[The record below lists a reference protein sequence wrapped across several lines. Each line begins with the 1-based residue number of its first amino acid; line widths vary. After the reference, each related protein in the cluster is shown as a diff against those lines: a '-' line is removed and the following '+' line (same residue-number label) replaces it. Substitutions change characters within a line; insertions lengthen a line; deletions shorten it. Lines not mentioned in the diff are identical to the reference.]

1 VIGLGDG
8 GMSGDPY
15 NKIAKKYDR
24 YVEPSIA
31 ALRQIGMKMYKPK
44 EGMHVLDVGCGTGT
58 NLMLYHEAGCNVFG
72 IDLSPAMVEMAQ
84 EKLGNRAEIRLG
96 DASKMPYSDNSFDL
110 ITGFFILHEM
120 PDRIRPAVISE
131 MARVVKH
138 GGRILLIDYHLGP
151 IRFPKGW
158 MFKVIILFFEIMAG
172 REHFRNYRD
181 FLARNCLQNLIFT
194 KNLRILNEKIVGGG
208 NVALFLLKTEYR
220 YPTKYF
226 ESPILCKFDK

>member
-1 VIGLGDG
+1 MIGLGDG
-8 GMSGDPY
+8 GMSDDPY
-15 NKIAKKYDR
+15 KKIATKYDR

-31 ALRQIGMKMYKPK
+31 ALRQIGMKMYSPK
-44 EGMHVLDVGCGTGT
+44 AGIHVLDVGCGTGT
-58 NLMLYHEAGCNVFG
+58 NLMLYHETGCNVFG
-72 IDLSPAMVEMAQ
+72 IDLSPAMVEIAQ
-84 EKLGNRAEIRLG
+84 KKLGNRADIRLG
-96 DASKMPYSDNSFDL
+96 DASKMPYSDDSFDL
-110 ITGFFILHEM
+110 VTAFFILHEM
-120 PDRIRPAVISE
+120 PNRIRPAVISE

-181 FLARNCLQNLIFT
+181 FLARSCLQNLIFT
-194 KNLRILNEKIVGGG
+194 KNLRVLNEKIVGGG

-226 ESPILCKFDK
+226 ESPIL

>member
-1 VIGLGDG
+1 MIGLGLGDG
-8 GMSGDPY
+8 GMSDDPY
-15 NKIAKKYDR
+15 KKIATKYDR

-31 ALRQIGMKMYKPK
+31 ALRQIGMKMYSPK
-44 EGMHVLDVGCGTGT
+44 AGIHVLDVGCGTGT
-58 NLMLYHEAGCNVFG
+58 NLMLYREAGCNVFG
-72 IDLSPAMVEMAQ
+72 IDLSPAMVEIAQ
-84 EKLGNRAEIRLG
+84 KKLGNRADIRLG

-120 PDRIRPAVISE
+120 PNRIRPAVISE

-158 MFKVIILFFEIMAG
+158 MFKVIILFFEVMAG

-194 KNLRILNEKIVGGG
+194 KNLRVLNEKIVGGG
-208 NVALFLLKTEYR
+208 NAALFLLKKEYR

-226 ESPILCKFDK
+226 ESPIL